1 MYSHGPD
8 AYLMQELE
16 LESDK
21 ILKHYANH
29 ALLLE

>member
-1 MYSHGPD
+1 MDQMH
-8 AYLMQELE
+8 YLMQELE